1 MNKKSLPLAAAV
13 GAAFVASAT
22 LSVST
27 SANPFSATEL
37 SAGYNL
43 KFLQDDKQKEGK
55 CGEGKDKE
63 GKCGEG
69 KKKEGTCGEGKKKE
83 GTCGEGKKDEGKKK
97 EGKCGEGKC
106 GTDPT

>member
-27 SANPFSATEL
+27 SANPFTATEL

-43 KFLQDDKQKEGK
+43 KVAQTETPEEGK
-55 CGEGKDKE
+55 KKE

-69 KKKEGTCGEGKKKE
+69 KKKEGK
-83 GTCGEGKKDEGKKK
+83 CGEGKKDEDKKK

-106 GTDPT
+106 GG